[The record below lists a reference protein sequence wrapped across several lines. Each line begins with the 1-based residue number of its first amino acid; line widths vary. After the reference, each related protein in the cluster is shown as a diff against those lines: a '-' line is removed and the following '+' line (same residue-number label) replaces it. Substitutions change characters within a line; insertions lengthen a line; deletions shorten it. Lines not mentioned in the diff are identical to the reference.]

1 MKILHVTFSDHFGG
15 ANISA
20 YRVHESLEQ
29 NNIDSKILVLD
40 RSYKNKNNKN
50 VILYKP
56 EKIFFYRI
64 RNYIAKI
71 LNYLIRNNCQN
82 SFNFFNSGLANFI
95 NNMDVDIV
103 NLHWINNEMIS
114 IKEIAEIKKP
124 IVWTLHD
131 MWAFCGTEHYTLNKR
146 FIKGYSKFNNDSLVF
161 DIPKFIWLKKHKYLR
176 KKKISFISPSLW
188 MLSKL
193 KKSNLFKEQKKYLIR
208 SPFKVKKIKILN
220 RKKKDKVKLVFCAF
234 NCFSDKRKGF
244 EKLKKV
250 LNKLDRKYNFELTT
264 IGEDKKNYKDV
275 NFKLKN
281 IGYVSSQNK
290 LLKYFCYSDALVIP
304 SNSDNFPNV
313 ATEALS
319 TGLPIIC
326 DKNSGTSEIIT
337 NYKNGLVLNEFN
349 SKNFEKMFEWLI
361 NKKINNKLI
370 RKDILKLISYKKTY
384 LEYSQ
389 VYKNILNA

>member
-1 MKILHVTFSDHFGG
+1 MKILHVSFSDHFGG

-20 YRVHESLEQ
+20 YRIHESLKQ

-95 NNMDVDIV
+95 NNMDVDII

-161 DIPKFIWLKKHKYLR
+161 DIPKFIWLKKYKYLK

-208 SPFKVKKIKILN
+208 SPFKVNKIKIFN
-220 RKKKDKVKLVFCAF
+220 RKKKNKVKLVFCAF

-281 IGYVSSQNK
+281 IGYVYSQKK
-290 LLKYFCYSDALVIP
+290 LLKYFCHSDALIIP

-389 VYKNILNA
+389 VYKKILNA

>member
-1 MKILHVTFSDHFGG
+1 
-15 ANISA
+15 
-20 YRVHESLEQ
+20 
-29 NNIDSKILVLD
+29 
-40 RSYKNKNNKN
+40 
-50 VILYKP
+50 
-56 EKIFFYRI
+56 
-64 RNYIAKI
+64 
-71 LNYLIRNNCQN
+71 
-82 SFNFFNSGLANFI
+82 
-95 NNMDVDIV
+95 
-103 NLHWINNEMIS
+103 
-114 IKEIAEIKKP
+114 
-124 IVWTLHD
+124 
-131 MWAFCGTEHYTLNKR
+131 
-146 FIKGYSKFNNDSLVF
+146 
-161 DIPKFIWLKKHKYLR
+161 
-176 KKKISFISPSLW
+176 

-208 SPFKVKKIKILN
+208 SPFKVNKIKIFN

-264 IGEDKKNYKDV
+264 IGENEKNYKDV
-275 NFKLKN
+275 KFKLKN
-281 IGYVSSQNK
+281 IGYISSQNK
-290 LLKYFCYSDALVIP
+290 LLKYFCHSDALVIP

-370 RKDILKLISYKKTY
+370 RKDILKRISYKKTY
-384 LEYSQ
+384 LEYLE
-389 VYKNILNA
+389 VYKKILNA

>member
-1 MKILHVTFSDHFGG
+1 MKILHVSFSDHFGG

-20 YRVHESLEQ
+20 YRIHESLKQ

-95 NNMDVDIV
+95 NNMDVDII

-146 FIKGYSKFNNDSLVF
+146 FIKGYSKTLIDSPL
-161 DIPKFIWLKKHKYLR
+161 
-176 KKKISFISPSLW
+176 
-188 MLSKL
+188 
-193 KKSNLFKEQKKYLIR
+193 
-208 SPFKVKKIKILN
+208 
-220 RKKKDKVKLVFCAF
+220 
-234 NCFSDKRKGF
+234 G
-244 EKLKKV
+244 
-250 LNKLDRKYNFELTT
+250 
-264 IGEDKKNYKDV
+264 
-275 NFKLKN
+275 
-281 IGYVSSQNK
+281 K
-290 LLKYFCYSDALVIP
+290 LLRFKIEGDIFK
-304 SNSDNFPNV
+304 FG
-313 ATEALS
+313 E
-319 TGLPIIC
+319 
-326 DKNSGTSEIIT
+326 
-337 NYKNGLVLNEFN
+337 NEFTIK
-349 SKNFEKMFEWLI
+349 S
-361 NKKINNKLI
+361 
-370 RKDILKLISYKKTY
+370 IS
-384 LEYSQ
+384 
-389 VYKNILNA
+389 